1 MTSSFCN
8 FLLLLRSLL
17 LTMQTPAPPTLSG
30 KPFQA
35 PPRLVLLWCDRPQ
48 SPTPR
53 PPSGCSPSYPMGHH
67 PPSSDQVPLA
77 PRSLPNSANLF
88 LPQRLEM
95 LLPPP
100 HHTLQASS
108 LNCHEHYCL
117 SQKPRPSSL
126 SHAPGGRGTQR
137 GPLAC
142 GFSSLVGAGATCSV
156 LTPGRTGSQWLYF
169 GNTFPRTLPTQAQSA
184 VAQTAHPISIN
195 RGNFGCLLFT
205 GLSVSSKIPQIPTL
219 SSFPAPTSNI
229 FCLYAFLFFFLF
241 KATPEACGS
250 SWGRDQIGAA
260 AAAHATAT
268 ATPDL
273 SHICNIC
280 PQLAATQDP

>member
-8 FLLLLRSLL
+8 FLLLRSLL

-53 PPSGCSPSYPMGHH
+53 PPSGCSPSYPTGHH

-142 GFSSLVGAGATCSV
+142 GFSSMVGTGATC
-156 LTPGRTGSQWLYF
+156 
-169 GNTFPRTLPTQAQSA
+169 
-184 VAQTAHPISIN
+184 
-195 RGNFGCLLFT
+195 
-205 GLSVSSKIPQIPTL
+205 L
-219 SSFPAPTSNI
+219 SSDSRKDRFPVA
-229 FCLYAFLFFFLF
+229 LFWEHVPQNL
-241 KATPEACGS
+241 ANPGPICRRPNST
-250 SWGRDQIGAA
+250 
-260 AAAHATAT
+260 
-268 ATPDL
+268 
-273 SHICNIC
+273 SHINKQG
-280 PQLAATQDP
+280 QLRLLAVHRS